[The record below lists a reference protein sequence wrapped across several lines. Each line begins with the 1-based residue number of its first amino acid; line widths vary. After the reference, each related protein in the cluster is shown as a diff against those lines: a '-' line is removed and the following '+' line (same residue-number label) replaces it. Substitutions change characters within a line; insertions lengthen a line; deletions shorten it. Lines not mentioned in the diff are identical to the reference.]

1 MKKMKIWNRALALVL
16 SAGMALAPAASVLGC
31 SMPVYADEKGDG
43 DTVKKNNAVLIYA
56 VGDSS
61 LKTGPSEDVA
71 ALKVMPLH
79 NDSFSQAAMF
89 ALS

>member
-16 SAGMALAPAASVLGC
+16 SAGMALAPAASVLTC
-31 SMPVYADEKGDG
+31 SMPVYADEPEGT
-43 DTVKKNNAVLIYA
+43 TVKANNAVLIYA

-71 ALKVMPLH
+71 ALTATLQKTDQFKDG
-79 NDSFSQAAMF
+79 NGSINQ
-89 ALS
+89 